1 MEQTKLEIMRH
12 STAHLV
18 ATAVLKLYPTA
29 KFGVGPIID
38 NGFYYDIEFPE
49 AITEDALGEIEKQAK
64 KMLSQN
70 LKFERTEMPIAEAI
84 KFFKKTNQDYKV
96 ELLND
101 LKTKGTTKID
111 AEADLD
117 ANGLVSLYQTG
128 DFTDLCRG
136 PHLDSTKEIDPKAF
150 KLTKLAGAYWRG
162 DEKNKM
168 LTRIY
173 GLAFAT
179 QEELTAHLT
188 MLAEAEKRD
197 HRKIGK
203 ELELFTF
210 SEEIGA
216 GLPIWLPKGTIIK
229 DELEKLAKEQ
239 EELYG
244 YQRVST
250 PIITKEDLFYTSGHL
265 PHYQDSMYAPMEI
278 DGEKYYLKP
287 MNCPFHHTVY
297 KAKPHSYRELPIRYA
312 EYGLCHRYEK
322 SGELQGLMRVRS
334 LMMNDA
340 HIYVRPDQV
349 KEELK
354 KVLELHQYYYNL
366 FGIDKVTYRLSLHDP
381 KDLGGKYVNKP
392 KEWQENEQILREVLQ
407 EMNMNFFE
415 GENEASFYGPKI
427 DINIYSAI
435 NKEYTVGTCQL
446 DFSQPQKFALTYIN
460 QEGEEVMPF
469 CIHRAPL
476 STHERFVG
484 FLIEHFAGN
493 FPLWLAP
500 VQVKILSVGENHIP
514 YCQQLMKSFQEANIR
529 VELDDKNES
538 VGHKIRQSSKEKIP
552 YVLVIGDKE
561 MNSKDLAVRVRGQ
574 EELLNIAQDKFNE
587 HLQKLISTR
596 SLEL

>member
-1 MEQTKLEIMRH
+1 MKTEQNQMETVRH
-12 STAHLV
+12 SISHLMSM
-18 ATAVLKLYPTA
+18 AVQEIYPQVGL
-29 KFGVGPIID
+29 GVGPAIED
-38 NGFYYDIEFPE
+38 GFYQDYDLPEPITPDILPKLEKRMRELIKQNIEFKQHDVDFDE
-49 AITEDALGEIEKQAK
+49 AYKFYKHDPYKTGFIDDLKAKGEKQVSFYK
-64 KMLSQN
+64 SDWFDN
-70 LKFERTEMPIAEAI
+70 LCA
-84 KFFKKTNQDYKV
+84 
-96 ELLND
+96 
-101 LKTKGTTKID
+101 
-111 AEADLD
+111 
-117 ANGLVSLYQTG
+117 
-128 DFTDLCRG
+128 G
-136 PHLDSTKEIDPKAF
+136 PHVKSTKEIDPKAF
-150 KLTKLAGAYWRG
+150 KLTRIAGAYWRG

-179 QEELTAHLT
+179 PEELTAHLT

-210 SEEIGA
+210 AEEIGA

-250 PIITKEDLFYTSGHL
+250 PLITKEDLFYTSGHL
-265 PHYQDSMYAPMEI
+265 PHYADSMYAPMEI

-287 MNCPFHHTVY
+287 MNCPFHHTIY

-349 KEELK
+349 KDELK

-381 KDLGGKYVNKP
+381 KDLGGKYVDKP

-407 EMNMNFFE
+407 EMKMNFVE
-415 GENEASFYGPKI
+415 AENEASFYGPKI
-427 DINIYSAI
+427 DINIYSI
-435 NKEYTVGTCQL
+435 IGKEYTVGTCQL

-460 QEGEEVMPF
+460 QDGVEVMPF

-493 FPLWLAP
+493 FPLWLSP

-514 YCQQLMKSFQEANIR
+514 YCEQLMKDFKAVNIR

-561 MNSKDLAVRVRGQ
+561 MNSQDLAVRVRGQ